1 MDGESSTSGVL
12 VTNSTTVKALAL
24 GYCELTVLAVGG
36 GGDSEYSSSGYGGGG
51 SGYIEWTTMNLTG
64 PADRD
69 LQITV
74 GGNRQKTSVT
84 YSNNILVEAQP
95 GYNRKYGNGAGGFS
109 GGSSFRSGS
118 CETPGQGGSN
128 GQDGADCGDYGGGK
142 GSGVDVGSI
151 PIRDFMLCRLNK
163 VTTNRT

>member
-128 GQDGADCGDYGGGK
+128 GQDGAD
-142 GSGVDVGSI
+142 
-151 PIRDFMLCRLNK
+151 
-163 VTTNRT
+163 